1 LACAR
6 TAAGSTLFV
15 GDDPTYRGD
24 NEVFLCAA
32 CGVRRGYEVS
42 TCLRDFRIAY
52 TIDLL
57 PLGVSE
63 TVRQVSPDHFIC

>member
-1 LACAR
+1 
-6 TAAGSTLFV
+6 V

-63 TVRQVSPDHFIC
+63 TL

>member
-1 LACAR
+1 MEPRSVLWPLACAR

-15 GDDPTYRGD
+15 GDDPAYRGD

-32 CGVRRGYEVS
+32 CGVRRAYEVS

-63 TVRQVSPDHFIC
+63 TL